1 MVGEGAVLRLAL
13 MSAAHC
19 HNGVSR
25 FRFPQQSLSSS
36 VISCMTTAPH
46 DRFVAPQRRVIG
58 AGFAAQGHRYPCRE
72 QHWTAPVQLAAG
84 AAQTMATAGYA
95 PTTKIPT
102 LKGVKLTQ
110 IQNTPTDKNE
120 FQTRVPQR
128 RRGAFFSVHRLS
140 AFARSINTLLHAAYC
155 QLIRAGI
162 NSTIL

>member
-84 AAQTMATAGYA
+84 AAQIMATTGYA
-95 PTTKIPT
+95 PTPIIPT
-102 LKGVKLTQ
+102 LKRVKSTQ
-110 IQNTPTDKNE
+110 KQKKPAKTNSKQENRKRGSTPTQKSE
-120 FQTRVPQR
+120 TLGPIKVEHVKGSWIKRYL
-128 RRGAFFSVHRLS
+128 SRLD
-140 AFARSINTLLHAAYC
+140 L
-155 QLIRAGI
+155 
-162 NSTIL
+162 